1 MFEIEMMGLFNQYKK
16 IVKLFF
22 LDLLSEI
29 MFLKCGSQNI
39 VIYIFGVCMEIL
51 FRKYFLKNE

>member
-1 MFEIEMMGLFNQYKK
+1 MFEIEMMGLFNQYRK

-29 MFLKCGSQNI
+29 YVFK
-39 VIYIFGVCMEIL
+39 VWGVRIL
-51 FRKYFLKNE
+51 

>member
-22 LDLLSEI
+22 LYLLSEI
-29 MFLKCGSQNI
+29 YVFK
-39 VIYIFGVCMEIL
+39 VWGVRIL
-51 FRKYFLKNE
+51 

>member
-1 MFEIEMMGLFNQYKK
+1 MFEIEMMGLFNQYRK

-29 MFLKCGSQNI
+29 YVFKVWGVRILK
-39 VIYIFGVCMEIL
+39 YIFLEFVQKFCLENN
-51 FRKYFLKNE
+51 FKK

>member
-22 LDLLSEI
+22 LYLLSEI
-29 MFLKCGSQNI
+29 MFLKCGELEYCNI
-39 VIYIFGVCMEIL
+39 YFWSLYGNFVQKIF
-51 FRKYFLKNE
+51 FKK